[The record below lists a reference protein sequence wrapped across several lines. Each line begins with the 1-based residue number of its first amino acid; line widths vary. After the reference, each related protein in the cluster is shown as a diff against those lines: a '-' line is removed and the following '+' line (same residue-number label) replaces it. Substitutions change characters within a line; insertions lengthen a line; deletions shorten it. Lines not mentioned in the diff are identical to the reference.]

1 MAFLAI
7 RNEANIDREWGS
19 KKVKSD
25 EDYELEGLGRVD
37 HTWTNRASQGFW
49 LLQWDIRGSWRVLPR
64 KGT

>member
-7 RNEANIDREWGS
+7 RNEANMDREWGS

-37 HTWTNRASQGFW
+37 HTWTNRA
-49 LLQWDIRGSWRVLPR
+49 
-64 KGT
+64 